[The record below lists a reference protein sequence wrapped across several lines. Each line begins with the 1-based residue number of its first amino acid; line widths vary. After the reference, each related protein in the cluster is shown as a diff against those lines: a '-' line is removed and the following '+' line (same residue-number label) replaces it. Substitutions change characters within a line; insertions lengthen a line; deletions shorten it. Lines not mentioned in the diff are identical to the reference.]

1 MKYKIVADSSC
12 DLTEEMKRDL
22 NIEFAPLKL
31 QLRDQVFVDDASL
44 NIKEYLKAMKECPDS
59 PKTACP
65 SPQDFMECYSGD
77 EPVFVLTISKELSG
91 THNSALLAKTMYQ
104 EDHPE
109 KFIHVFNTRSASAGE
124 TLTALKIKECVDKG
138 LTNEQ
143 IVEEVEAYI
152 ESMHTFFLLESL
164 DHLAKAGRLNHVVA
178 KIASLLSLKPIMGA
192 TEEGLIKLFHKV
204 RGYNK
209 AFSKFVDTIGEFGT
223 DFENRTLA
231 IAHCNCYDR
240 AVSFKEAVEKQY
252 PFKEIIIVEMAG
264 LSSTYADDGGLV
276 IAF

>member
-1 MKYKIVADSSC
+1 MAYKIVADSSC
-12 DLTEEMKRDL
+12 DLTEDMKRDL

-31 QLRDQVFVDDASL
+31 QLLDKVYIDDESL
-44 NIKEYLKAMKECPDS
+44 NIKAYLHAMKECPES

-65 SPQDFMECYSGD
+65 SPQDFMKHYEGD
-77 EPVFVLTISKELSG
+77 EAVFVVTISKELSG
-91 THNSALLAKTMYQ
+91 THNSASLAKDIYL

-109 KFIHVFNTRSASAGE
+109 KFIHIFNSKSASSGE
-124 TLTALKIKECVDKG
+124 TLIALKIADCVKRG

-143 IVEEVEAYI
+143 IVEEVETYI
-152 ESMHTFFLLESL
+152 ENMHTFFLLESL

-192 TEEGLIKLFHKV
+192 TEEGTIKLFHKV

-209 AFSKFVDTIGEFGT
+209 AFNKFVDTIGEYGN
-223 DFENRTLA
+223 DFESKTLA
-231 IAHCNCYDR
+231 IAHCNCFER
-240 AVSFKEAVEKQY
+240 AVAFKEEVSKKY